1 MLIGTFPGGG
11 LSEED
16 LNAHAQDTA
25 LHFGINPAANVDG
38 TLYRGDTAPTGATR
52 LNYSG
57 YFEATRVYG
66 SYYSD
71 YAEFFNVIGEFAPGL
86 AVEIAGENEFRV
98 CQSDKSARAIG
109 VISDEYYMCIGRSER
124 LSNVPV
130 ALMGKVHC
138 SVAGEV
144 KPGDLLVTAGPGGKL
159 RALAPGEDAPMG
171 AVLGQALTSARDGQA
186 LMLAL
191 RR

>member
-16 LNAHAQDTA
+16 LNAHAQDTS

-38 TLYRGDTAPTGATR
+38 TLYRGEATPTGATR

-71 YAEFFNVIGEFAPGL
+71 YAEYFNVVGEAAAGL
-86 AVEIAGENEFRV
+86 AVEIAGENEYRV
-98 CQSDKSARAIG
+98 CESEMSARAIG
-109 VISDEYYMCIGRSER
+109 VISDEYYMCIGKREG
-124 LSNVPV
+124 LCNVPI

-144 KPGDLLVTAGPGGKL
+144 KPGDLLVTAGAGGKL
-159 RALAPGEDAPMG
+159 RALRPGEDAPIG
-171 AVLGQALTSARDGQA
+171 AVLGQALTTARDGWA
-186 LMLAL
+186 LMLVL